1 MTRDVT
7 TGRRAGLVPSSRSEV
22 DAFIGSAKSSS
33 DPGLIFALDATMSRQ
48 PTWDLACRLQGGLFD
63 AVRDSGRL
71 AVQLV
76 YFRGL
81 GECRAS
87 RFVSDTGELARL
99 MTGIQCQGGT
109 TQIGKVLAHT
119 RRTAGE
125 RPVGVLVYVGDAVE
139 ESVDALLTAA
149 GPLGLLGT
157 RCIMIQE
164 GSDRGCEDAF
174 RGIARLT
181 KGAYARLDAKAPDRL
196 RSLLKAAASVAVGG
210 REALAKQ
217 ETAEG
222 RMLLQQ
228 IAPDGGA

>member
-7 TGRRAGLVPSSRSEV
+7 TKPEAGLAPSSTSEV
-22 DAFIGSAKSSS
+22 DAFIGAAKARN

-48 PTWDLACRLQGGLFD
+48 PTWDLACQLQGGLFD

-99 MTGIQCQGGT
+99 MSGIDCRGGT

-119 RRTAGE
+119 RRIASE

-139 ESVDALLTAA
+139 ENVDALLTAA

-164 GSDRGCEDAF
+164 GGDRACRDAF
-174 RGIARLT
+174 RGIAKLT
-181 KGAYARLDAKAPDRL
+181 KGAYARLDASAPDRL
-196 RSLLKAAASVAVGG
+196 RALLKAAASVAVGG
-210 REALAKQ
+210 RAALARQ
-217 ETAEG
+217 DTAEG